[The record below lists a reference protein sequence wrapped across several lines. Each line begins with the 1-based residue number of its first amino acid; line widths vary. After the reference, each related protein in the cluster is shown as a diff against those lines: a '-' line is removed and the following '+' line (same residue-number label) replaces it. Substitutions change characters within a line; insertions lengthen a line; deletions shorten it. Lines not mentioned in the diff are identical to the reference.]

1 MLGKL
6 LAYVMLTF
14 WHPGTEKSNR
24 IRSWWLIPSQW
35 KLLIC
40 PQKTKLVSKE
50 KKNAVVVGAFPCLFC
65 SLACFRQAR
74 PSCWVCT
81 PSDSPWLTVR
91 RCSWRQRFPE
101 GAPPRQTAAS
111 RVKKNPRH
119 FSPSKVHIHVLPPN
133 ADVSHGT
140 PINQQTHGLFVCL
153 FSRLPTNPTLMSLS
167 CHVWEDVVFYF
178 YFLRTFAPELWSL
191 KLVLLTVT
199 QVGPRNTEAGNTAI
213 VFYLQFHRSCQR
225 WTRPRNKVQLPKT
238 TTACRGSTVTLSGE
252 SPLFNSD
259 SGRMELSEEV
269 FKEFIFAFA
278 CDHFNAI
285 LMYV

>member
-24 IRSWWLIPSQW
+24 IRSWWLIPSQC

-50 KKNAVVVGAFPCLFC
+50 KKNAVVVWAFPCLFC

-111 RVKKNPRH
+111 RVKK
-119 FSPSKVHIHVLPPN
+119 PPP
-133 ADVSHGT
+133 DTSHPLKHT
-140 PINQQTHGLFVCL
+140 FMCFHQTQMFLTAHQSTNKLTVCLFVC
-153 FSRLPTNPTLMSLS
+153 SPDSP
-167 CHVWEDVVFYF
+167 
-178 YFLRTFAPELWSL
+178 
-191 KLVLLTVT
+191 
-199 QVGPRNTEAGNTAI
+199 QI
-213 VFYLQFHRSCQR
+213 
-225 WTRPRNKVQLPKT
+225 QL
-238 TTACRGSTVTLSGE
+238 
-252 SPLFNSD
+252 
-259 SGRMELSEEV
+259 
-269 FKEFIFAFA
+269 
-278 CDHFNAI
+278 
-285 LMYV
+285 